1 MKKSI
6 LLLLSLLM
14 VSALVVAQI
23 KFVVYKSDGS
33 KIMLLA
39 NEVDSIG
46 FEGTNIEPDDNEDEE
61 DMEDEE
67 PFIPDANNHEYVD
80 LGLPSGTLWATMNL
94 GAEFVEDY
102 GELYAWGDLEPKQG
116 DTDSSRYSINGEYTK
131 YHYYNYTDTIEGDNK
146 TILELSDDA
155 ANVNWGGDW
164 RMPTLEEFQELVENC
179 TWDWVEKD
187 SIEGMNVTGPNG
199 NTIFLPA
206 AGCSNYDVNIFGNY
220 WSSTL
225 DKFSPEFAYTL
236 DIEPGLVRFDYSA
249 FYNRNWGRS
258 VRPILPAKNTY
269 SIKFDANGGNGRM
282 SMIKA
287 KYAELVTLTENK
299 FSNGDYDFIGW
310 NTKADGTGLSY
321 MENQTFSIS
330 SDLTLYAQWA
340 KNVISGY
347 ENDYAYVDLDLPSGT
362 LWATMNVGA
371 NSSEDYGD
379 YFAWGETEPK
389 DYYYWF
395 SYKWMTDGM
404 SSWLGVNKYTFDDG
418 QFYDDGIRDSGVWYD
433 ENGNFIGDNKT
444 VLDLK
449 DDAANANWGGDWR
462 MPTKVEQDELRT
474 ECTWTF
480 WKKNGVSGYIVTGPN
495 GNSIFLPAAG
505 YCTDFDLFGEESYGY
520 YWSSSLYTYNSGSAY
535 YLEFVSGNVDW
546 YTIPRLY
553 GLSIRPVLSK

>member
-14 VSALVVAQI
+14 VSVLVVAQI

-94 GAEFVEDY
+94 GAEFIEDY

-116 DTDSSRYSINGEYTK
+116 DTDSSRYYSNGEYTK

-187 SIEGMNVTGPNG
+187 SIEGMNVTSPNG

-225 DKFSPEFAYTL
+225 DKISSRYAYVL
-236 DIEPGLVRFDYSA
+236 DIERGLIRFDHSA
-249 FYNRNWGRS
+249 FYIRDWGRS

-282 SMIKA
+282 SMIRA

-299 FSNGDYDFIGW
+299 FSNDDYEFLGW

-347 ENDYAYVDLDLPSGT
+347 ENDYAYVDLGLPSGT

-371 NSSEDYGD
+371 DSPEEYGD

-389 DYYYWF
+389 NNYNWDT
-395 SYKWMTDGM
+395 YKWYNYNNDIITKYCT
-404 SSWLGVNKYTFDDG
+404 SSDYGTV
-418 QFYDDGIRDSGVWYD
+418 
-433 ENGNFIGDNKT
+433 DNKII
-444 VLDLK
+444 LELA

-462 MPTKVEQDELRT
+462 MPTMDEL
-474 ECTWTF
+474 EELLDEENCTWR
-480 WKKNGVSGYIVTGPN
+480 WMEQGGVYGYRVTSKIN
-495 GNSIFLPAAG
+495 HNSIFLPAAG
-505 YCTDFDLFGEESYGY
+505 YVIDSNLYGVGSYSY
-520 YWSSSLYTYNSGSAY
+520 YWGSSLATYSY
-535 YLEFVSGNVDW
+535 YSNLASHLYFSNLYVEVELEERDTGRSV
-546 YTIPRLY
+546 
-553 GLSIRPVLSK
+553 RPVLR